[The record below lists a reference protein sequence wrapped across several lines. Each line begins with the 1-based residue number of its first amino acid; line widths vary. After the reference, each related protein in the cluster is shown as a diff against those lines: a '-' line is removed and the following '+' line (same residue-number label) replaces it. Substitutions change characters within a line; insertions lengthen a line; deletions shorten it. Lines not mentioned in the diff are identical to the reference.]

1 MASIRKR
8 NNTYTIRVFCGYDSN
23 HRQISKYMTYKP
35 EPGMTAKQIEK
46 EVQRQATLFE
56 ERCRRGQVLDEN
68 ITFAEFAE
76 TWLADKEKDLR
87 PKTFDRYK
95 SMLPRINAAI
105 GHMKLCH
112 IQPPHLR
119 AFYKN
124 LGESGIRQDTKFK
137 CNISVDDYLREN
149 SLSTAELCRRSGISN
164 TTMISI
170 RKGNNVNQANAE
182 KLAAALKMPLQEL
195 FTPVGKGE
203 KTLSDVTIL
212 HHHRLISVI
221 LHTAVLWGVLYSNP
235 CDRTEPPKAVHKE
248 ARYIEESDVSNLFE
262 LLNDVDIMHRT
273 LVRLLAFSGMRR
285 GEILGLKWSDLN
297 FSSGMLSIRRSL
309 QYSAER
315 GLYEGRTKNKS
326 SERDI
331 RLSSTVLQ
339 DLRKYKVWQLE
350 QQLMLGDQWQ
360 NTGYMFTNDFG
371 NPLHPDTVSS
381 WFSGF
386 IKKHPEIPP
395 ISLHSLRHTN
405 ATLQLA
411 AGVPITTVA
420 KRLGHTTPTTTGN
433 VYAHAIRSAD
443 DNAAELLED
452 IMIGNKDNNCNAG

>member
-1 MASIRKR
+1 MATVRKR
-8 NNTYTIRVFCGYDSN
+8 GNTYTIRVFCGYDSN
-23 HRQISKYMTYKP
+23 HKQISKYMTYKP

-124 LGESGIRQDTKFK
+124 LGESGLRQDTKFK

-262 LLNDVDIMHRT
+262 LLNEVDIMHRT
-273 LVRLLAFSGMRR
+273 LIRLLAFSGMRR
-285 GEILGLKWSDLN
+285 GEILGLKWIDLDYEAN
-297 FSSGMLSIRRSL
+297 TIHIRR
-309 QYSAER
+309 QICR
-315 GLYEGRTKNKS
+315 IDGVVTEGPLKTKNSYRKIIIPS
-326 SERDI
+326 DVMSVLKAKEKNDAGFSEYVFP
-331 RLSSTVLQ
+331 SA
-339 DLRKYKVWQLE
+339 K
-350 QQLMLGDQWQ
+350 
-360 NTGYMFTNDFG
+360 TGG
-371 NPLHPDTVSS
+371 
-381 WFSGF
+381 
-386 IKKHPEIPP
+386 P
-395 ISLHSLRHTN
+395 ISPDSVLHMLHRVLERAGLPKIRFHDLRHTF
-405 ATLQLA
+405 ATMALQN
-411 AGVPITTVA
+411 GVDVKTLSCI
-420 KRLGHTTPTTTGN
+420 LGHFSAGFTLDT
-433 VYAHAIRSAD
+433 YAHVTTNMQQDAAD
-443 DNAAELLED
+443 KV
-452 IMIGNKDNNCNAG
+452 GNFLKDSI